1 MGSRGRV
8 TNKYPEGRCT
18 GRDGGNQ
25 EKAGAGKLREENVS
39 GRGAV
44 RSATSDV
51 ADRSSRVRSEMS
63 IENVVLRCSSQ
74 TFL

>member
-1 MGSRGRV
+1 MSIGGRV
-8 TNKYPEGRCT
+8 TNKHLEGRCT

-25 EKAGAGKLREENVS
+25 EKAGAGRLREESVS

-44 RSATSDV
+44 RSATSHA